1 MILCDMILGQF
12 LHLHVLA
19 LFRLAEILGVSLYI
33 TRKLRM
39 EDKERKVLEFEVN
52 SSLKKI
58 KLIKIVECRTEE

>member
-1 MILCDMILGQF
+1 MILGQF

-19 LFRLAEILGVSLYI
+19 LFSLTEILGVSLYV

-52 SSLKKI
+52 SSLKKV
-58 KLIKIVECRTEE
+58 KLIKMVECRTEE

>member
-19 LFRLAEILGVSLYI
+19 LFRLAEILGVSVYI

-58 KLIKIVECRTEE
+58 KLIKMVECRTEE

>member
-12 LHLHVLA
+12 LHLHVLD

-58 KLIKIVECRTEE
+58 KLIKMVECRTEE

>member
-52 SSLKKI
+52 SSLKKV
-58 KLIKIVECRTEE
+58 KLIKMV

>member
-52 SSLKKI
+52 SRLKKI
-58 KLIKIVECRTEE
+58 KLIKMVECRTEE